1 MAAQTD
7 ILSLYELNSL
17 IKETLR
23 DGFPELYWIR
33 AETSDVRIN
42 QNGHCYLEFIEKDA
56 QGRNTIAR
64 SRAVVWFNTF
74 NLLRM
79 YFESETGQPFASGI
93 KVLVQVSVEYHELYG
108 MSLTVHDIDP
118 AYTLGDQA
126 INRAAILRQLEQDG
140 VIDLNKELVLPM
152 VANRIAIISSPT
164 AAGYE
169 DFCDQLYN
177 NIYGFIFYTKL
188 FPAIMQGDRAED
200 SIIAALEEIYAHQ
213 ECFDAIVI
221 IRGGGATSELSCFD
235 SYLLAASCAQFPLPV
250 ITGIGHER
258 DETVLDIVA
267 HTRAKTPTAVAEF
280 LIGNMGNSADELILV
295 TNGIINGVERR
306 LQDNVLLLNSYRTQ
320 LIFLMKGW
328 SKEQSNILMTFS
340 SQLKK
345 IIPQKLKNGKSELEM
360 IERHLN
366 LISPDNILK
375 KGYTLTFKNGKV
387 LKTASV
393 VEVGDVITTR
403 FADGEID
410 SIIK

>member
-23 DGFPELYWIR
+23 DSFPELYWIR

>member
-64 SRAVVWFNTF
+64 LRAVVWSNTF

-126 INRAAILRQLEQDG
+126 RNRAAILRQLEQDG

-213 ECFDAIVI
+213 ECFDAVVI

-267 HTRAKTPTAVAEF
+267 HTHAKTPTAVAEF
-280 LIGNMGNSADELILV
+280 LIGNMGNSADELIRV

-328 SKEQSNILMTFS
+328 SKEQSNILMTLS

-345 IIPQKLKNGKSELEM
+345 MVPQKLKNEKSELEM

-375 KGYTLTFKNGKV
+375 KGYTLTIKNGKV
-387 LKTASV
+387 LKTTSAV
-393 VEVGDVITTR
+393 KVGDVITTR

>member
-17 IKETLR
+17 IKEVLR
-23 DGFPELYWIR
+23 DGFPELYWMR
-33 AETSDVRIN
+33 AETSDVRVN
-42 QNGHCYLEFIEKDA
+42 QNGHCYLEFIEKDI

-64 SRAVVWFNTF
+64 SRAVVWSNTF
-74 NLLRM
+74 NLLKM
-79 YFESETGQPFASGI
+79 YFESETGQPFASGM

-126 INRAAILRQLEQDG
+126 RNRAAILRQLEEDG
-140 VIDLNKELVLPM
+140 VIDLNKELILPM
-152 VANRIAIISSPT
+152 VANRIAVISSPT

-169 DFCDQLYN
+169 DFCDQIYN
-177 NIYGFIFYTKL
+177 NIYGFVFYTKL

-200 SIIAALEEIYAHQ
+200 SIIAALEEIYAFQ
-213 ECFDAIVI
+213 ECFDAVVI
-221 IRGGGATSELSCFD
+221 IRGGGATSELNCFD

-280 LIGNMGNSADELILV
+280 LIGNMGNSADNLV
-295 TNGIINGVERR
+295 RVTDRIISGVDRR
-306 LQDNVLLLNSYRTQ
+306 LQDDVLLLNSYQAQ
-320 LIFLMKGW
+320 LIFRMKGW
-328 SKEQSNILMTFS
+328 SKEQSGAIAS
-340 SQLKK
+340 VASQLKR
-345 IIPQKLKNGKSELEM
+345 M
-360 IERHLN
+360 IARKVKDEKGDLDVFERHLA
-366 LISPDNILK
+366 LISPENILK

-387 LKTASV
+387 IKAASA
-393 VEVGDVITTR
+393 VEAGDVITTR
-403 FADGEID
+403 FADGEIK
-410 SIIK
+410 SVIK

>member
-213 ECFDAIVI
+213 ECFDAVVI

-280 LIGNMGNSADELILV
+280 LIGNMGNSADELIRV